1 MANESDP
8 TTFPTV
14 QQFKQILLSESTE
27 KIVNRY
33 IFSEPSFVFKEKP
46 ELIGLMRKHLCKHLD
61 LTEEKIVIVGSA
73 KLGFSMSPD
82 NFPREFSPES
92 DIDVLV
98 VDTVLFDSIWMTLL
112 KWWYPRRTI
121 QLGGMENKWA
131 SARRKD
137 VFWGWVVP
145 DEIRYEGISFPDVL
159 KPIQDISASWFN
171 AFKSLSL
178 HPELADRNVNG
189 RLYRTWEHATRYHSD
204 GLRQISIKLKETEP
218 EGK

>member
-8 TTFPTV
+8 TSLPTV
-14 QQFKQILLSESTE
+14 KQFKQILLSKSTE
-27 KIVNRY
+27 EIVNRY

-46 ELIGLMRKHLCKHLD
+46 ELMRLMRKHLCEHLD
-61 LTEEKIVIVGSA
+61 LSEEKIVIVGSA
-73 KLGFSMSPD
+73 KLGFSLSPY

-98 VDTVLFDSIWMTLL
+98 VDSDLFDSIWMTLL

-121 QLGGMENKWA
+121 KLGGMENDWA

-145 DEIRYEGISFPDVL
+145 NEIRYEGISFPDVL
-159 KPIQDISASWFN
+159 KPIRDISASWFN
-171 AFKSLSL
+171 AFRSLSL
-178 HPELADRNVNG
+178 HPELSDRNVNG
-189 RLYRTWEHATRYHSD
+189 RLYRTWEHAMRYHCD
-204 GLRQISIKLKETEP
+204 GLRQISIKLKETER
-218 EGK
+218 EG